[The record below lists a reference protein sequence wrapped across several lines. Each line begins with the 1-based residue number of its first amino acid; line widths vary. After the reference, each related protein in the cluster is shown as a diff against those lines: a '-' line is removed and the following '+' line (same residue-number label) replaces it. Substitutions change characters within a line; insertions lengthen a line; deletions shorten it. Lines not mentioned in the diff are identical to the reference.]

1 MSYAADLHVHSR
13 FAYACSKNLTLDG
26 LAEWAKLKGIDVLAS
41 GDFTHILWNREL
53 KERLKEVSPGLFA
66 FGGVHFVLGTEIS
79 CVYKQD
85 GMGRRVHLLVFAPDF
100 HVVDRLRQSLTD
112 FGAKLDGDG
121 RPSVRLSA
129 RNLTALLLDLDPR
142 CMVIPAH
149 VWTPWYGLYGSKSGF
164 DSLEDCFRD
173 MSPYIRAVET
183 GLSSDPEMNWAVAGL
198 EGKSIVS
205 FSDAHSLPNLG
216 RELTVFN
223 GEPGYDSL
231 AHALANQGVD
241 YTVEFYPEEGKY
253 HYSGHRKCGV
263 RHSPE
268 DTLRLGNR
276 CPECGRILTLGVL
289 HRVQSLSN
297 GEVGGSVDEDG
308 FVGANGHPPFIRAV
322 LLVDI
327 ISQALGRGAG
337 SKGVQREYRRIVDEL
352 GSELNVLIHAGAQ
365 DLEHAAGEKIAE
377 GVLLSRSGNVR
388 VEPGFD
394 GEYGKVRVWNDS

>member
-13 FAYACSKNLTLDG
+13 FAYACSKSLTLEA
-26 LAEWAKLKGIDVLAS
+26 LAEWAGLKGIDVLAS
-41 GDFTHILWNREL
+41 GDFTHPVWNREL
-53 KERLKEVSPGLFA
+53 KERLKEVSPGLFT

-85 GMGRRVHLLVFAPDF
+85 GKGRRLHLLVFAPDF

-112 FGAKLDGDG
+112 SGAKLDGDG
-121 RPSVRLSA
+121 RPSVRFSA
-129 RNLTALLLDLDPR
+129 RDLTALLLDLDPR

-173 MSPYIRAVET
+173 MSPYIHAVET
-183 GLSSDPEMNWAVAGL
+183 GLSSDPEMNWPVAGL

-216 RELTVFN
+216 RELTVFS
-223 GEPGYDSL
+223 GERGYDSL

-268 DTLRLGNR
+268 DTLRFGND
-276 CPECGRILTLGVL
+276 CPECGRPLTLGVL

-308 FVGANGHPPFIRAV
+308 FVGANGHAPFIRAV

-377 GVLLSRSGNVR
+377 GVLLSRSGKVR